1 MFWLVLDFEK
11 FIIKKNFIEISL
23 IYNVVLVS
31 GVQQSDSVKCVYIC
45 LYVCVFSCSVMSDSA
60 IPWSVAC
67 QAPLP
72 MTFSGQEYWS
82 GLPFPSPGDLPD
94 PGIEPV
100 SLASPALQADSLLLS
115 HRGSPI
121 YVFFFRFLFHYRL
134 LQDIEYRS
142 LCYIVGPFGYL
153 FIYTSVYI

>member
-45 LYVCVFSCSVMSDSA
+45 LYVCVFSCSVMSNSA

-72 MTFSGQEYWS
+72 MAFSGQESWS
-82 GLPFPSPGDLPD
+82 GLPFPSPGDLSD

-100 SLASPALQADSLLLS
+100 SLASPALA
-115 HRGSPI
+115 GA
-121 YVFFFRFLFHYRL
+121 FFFF
-134 LQDIEYRS
+134 
-142 LCYIVGPFGYL
+142 
-153 FIYTSVYI
+153 

>member
-1 MFWLVLDFEK
+1 M
-11 FIIKKNFIEISL
+11 S
-23 IYNVVLVS
+23 
-31 GVQQSDSVKCVYIC
+31 IC
-45 LYVCVFSCSVMSDSA
+45 LCVQLLSHVRLFA

-72 MTFSGQEYWS
+72 MAFSGQESWS

-94 PGIEPV
+94 PGIETVSPV
-100 SLASPALQADSLLLS
+100 SPALQADSLLLS

-142 LCYIVGPFGYL
+142 LCYTVGPFGYL
-153 FIYTSVYI
+153 CVYIVVCIFK

>member
-1 MFWLVLDFEK
+1 MRA
-11 FIIKKNFIEISL
+11 
-23 IYNVVLVS
+23 
-31 GVQQSDSVKCVYIC
+31 QSVTRVP
-45 LYVCVFSCSVMSDSA
+45 LFA
-60 IPWSVAC
+60 TPWTVAC
-67 QAPLP
+67 QVLLP
-72 MTFSGQEYWS
+72 MRFSRQEYWCE
-82 GLPFPSPGDLPD
+82 LPLLSPGDLPD

-142 LCYIVGPFGYL
+142 LCYILGPFGYL

>member
-1 MFWLVLDFEK
+1 MYYCK
-11 FIIKKNFIEISL
+11 HFIFISL
-23 IYNVVLVS
+23 NSKMCVHMFS
-31 GVQQSDSVKCVYIC
+31 HVQIFVT
-45 LYVCVFSCSVMSDSA
+45 
-60 IPWSVAC
+60 PRTR
-67 QAPLP
+67 QAPLSMEFP
-72 MTFSGQEYWS
+72 RQEYWG
-82 GLPFPSPGDLPD
+82 GLPFQTPGDLPD

-142 LCYIVGPFGYL
+142 LCYILGPFGYL